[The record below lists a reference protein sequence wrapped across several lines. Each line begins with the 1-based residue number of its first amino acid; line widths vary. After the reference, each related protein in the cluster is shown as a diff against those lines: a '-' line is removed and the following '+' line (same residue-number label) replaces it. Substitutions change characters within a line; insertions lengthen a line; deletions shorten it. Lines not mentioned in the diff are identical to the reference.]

1 MLGRI
6 RYLILVS
13 LVFIAGCAS
22 NISSDWAFEN
32 QHFYQAEGSSKIIL
46 QWIRVS
52 DQQLQTVCRPQ
63 DKKLIFDKVFLGCAA
78 VSPGTVGMPVCLIYT
93 STNTTHQIF
102 GHELRHC
109 FQGRFHD

>member
-1 MLGRI
+1 M

-13 LVFIAGCAS
+13 LVFLSGCAS
-22 NISSDWAFEN
+22 NISSAWIFGNFEN
-32 QHFYQAEGSSKIIL
+32 QHFYQAEGSNKIIL

-52 DQQLQTVCRPQ
+52 DQQLQTVCRPK
-63 DKKLIFDKVFLGCAA
+63 DKKLIFNKVFLGCAA
-78 VSPGTVGMPVCLIYT
+78 VTPGTVGMPVCVIYT

>member
-1 MLGRI
+1 M
-6 RYLILVS
+6 RYLILS
-13 LVFIAGCAS
+13 ATILLTGCAS
-22 NISSDWAFEN
+22 KLSDAWVFEN

-46 QWIRVS
+46 QWNRVS
-52 DQQLQTVCRPQ
+52 DQQLQTICKPK
-63 DKKLIFDKVFLGCAA
+63 DKKFIFNEVFLGCAA
-78 VSPGTVGMPVCLIYT
+78 VSPGTVNVPVCVIYT

>member
-6 RYLILVS
+6 RYLILVLLIFLS
-13 LVFIAGCAS
+13 GCAS
-22 NISSDWAFEN
+22 NISSAWVFEN

-52 DQQLQTVCRPQ
+52 DQQLQTVCRPK

-78 VSPGTVGMPVCLIYT
+78 VSPGTVGVPVCVIYT

>member
-13 LVFIAGCAS
+13 LVFLAGCAS
-22 NISSDWAFEN
+22 NISNAWVFEN

-52 DQQLQTVCRPQ
+52 DQQLQTVCRPK
-63 DKKLIFDKVFLGCAA
+63 DKKIIFDKVFLGCAA
-78 VSPGTVGMPVCLIYT
+78 VSPGTAGVPACVIYT